1 MTTGWIQHDLTFAD
15 PSTVEP
21 TAAHHLAPVLTFAQ
35 DNGNLDGWWYMRKKG
50 LRLRYRAAN
59 PVPVLTSLLD
69 TLAEEGLL
77 AGWATVIYE
86 PETQA
91 FGGPEAMEVAHRL
104 FHADSR
110 NLLTRAAEPNP
121 PALGRTETVVV
132 LISAMLR
139 AAGLDWYEQGDVW
152 AQFAMLRDAPKPVA
166 PDRAATLTAA
176 MRHLMRV
183 DTWALTRDT
192 SPLANHGGWVHA
204 FEQAGQDLA
213 GLARDGNLT
222 RGLRAVLAHHLLFH
236 ANRAGL
242 PVDHQTATAARALD
256 TVFHSDEGPAP
267 STPAIRTTTRV
278 THMTTLSSDT
288 ASDAPTAEE
297 LRAALTDRLLAQG
310 AIRTTAVENAFRTVP
325 REHFLPG
332 FPLETAYADNPTYTK
347 ADGSGTQ
354 ISAASQ
360 PAIVALMLEQL
371 HPQPGERIF
380 EAGAGTGVNAAYMGR
395 IVGPDGHVTA
405 VDVDEDLVDGAR
417 NHLADAGITNVDA
430 VLGDGALGHPD
441 SAPFDRVIATV
452 STSGMPTPW
461 LEQVKPTGRI
471 VLPLRLR
478 GTASRVIAFER
489 GEDGWVSVDDQLA
502 VFMPLRGSMDDARR
516 TVQLTGKGDVT
527 LQVHKDQGAAVDAP
541 LLLGVLDSR
550 RHEIWT
556 GVTIPAGTT
565 YEYQDLWLALTLPN
579 SLMRMSVTGSARER
593 GVVTPMF
600 GWGAM
605 ATVQRGSLAYL
616 TLRPGEPTTD
626 GRKTYETGV
635 IGHGPDGVV
644 LADLV
649 AEQIRVWNT
658 GFRDCTLRIAL
669 PDTPGAADPAAGRFV
684 LERPNHPITV
694 TWE

>member
-1 MTTGWIQHDLTFAD
+1 MTTGWIQHDLTFPGPAA
-15 PSTVEP
+15 VEQA
-21 TAAHHLAPVLTFAQ
+21 AAHHLAPVLTFAQ
-35 DNGNLDGWWYMRKKG
+35 DNGDLDGWWYMRKKG
-50 LRLRYRAAN
+50 LRLRYRAAA
-59 PVPVLTSLLD
+59 PVPVVTSLLD

-77 AGWATVIYE
+77 TGWATVIYE
-86 PETQA
+86 PESEA
-91 FGGPEAMEVAHRL
+91 FGGIEAMEVAHRL

-110 NLLTRAAEPNP
+110 HLLARAAEPNP
-121 PALGRTETVVV
+121 PALGRTETIVV
-132 LISAMLR
+132 LTSAMLR

-152 AQFAMLRDAPKPVA
+152 AQFARLRDTPKPVA
-166 PDRAATLTAA
+166 PNRAATLTAA
-176 MRHLMRV
+176 MRHLMRL

-192 SPLANHGGWVHA
+192 TPLTHHGGWVHA
-204 FEQAGQDLA
+204 FEKAGQDLA
-213 GLARDGNLT
+213 RLARDGHLT

-242 PVDHQTATAARALD
+242 PVDHQAAMAARALD
-256 TVFHSDEGPAP
+256 AAFHSDEGLAP
-267 STPAIRTTTRV
+267 SMSTIHTTIRV

-288 ASDAPTAEE
+288 ASAAPTAEE

-310 AIRTTAVENAFRTVP
+310 AIRTAAVENAFRTMP

-332 FPLETAYADNPTYTK
+332 FPLEAAYADNPTYTK

-371 HPQPGERIF
+371 DPQPGEKIF
-380 EAGAGTGVNAAYMGR
+380 EAGAGTGVNAAYMGH
-395 IVGPDGHVTA
+395 IVGADGHVVT

-417 NHLADAGITNVDA
+417 KHLADAGVTNVEV

-441 SAPFDRVIATV
+441 GAPYDRVIATV
-452 STSGMPTPW
+452 STSEMPSAW
-461 LEQVKPTGRI
+461 LQQVKPTGRI

-489 GEDGWVSVDDQLA
+489 GEAGWVSVDDQLA

-516 TVQLTGKGDVT
+516 TVTLTGEGDVT
-527 LQVHKDQGAAVDAP
+527 LQVHKDQHDAVDAE
-541 LLLGVLDSR
+541 LLVGILDSGQ
-550 RHEIWT
+550 HETWT
-556 GVTIPAGTT
+556 GVTIPGGTT

-579 SLMRMSVTGSARER
+579 SIMRMSVTGNARER
-593 GVVTPMF
+593 GVNPMF

-605 ATVQRGSLAYL
+605 ATVDAGSLAYL
-616 TLRPGEPTTD
+616 TLRPGEPTAD

-635 IGHGPDGVV
+635 ISHGPDGAA

-649 AEQIRVWNT
+649 AEQIRVWNV
-658 GFRDCTLRIAL
+658 GFRTRSLRIEL
-669 PDTPGAADPAAGRFV
+669 PDTPATTDPAAGRFV
-684 LERPNHPITV
+684 LDRPNHPITV